1 MNEKSDVY
9 SFGVVLMELVTGK
22 KPIEAEYGENKDIV
36 YWVCSKLNN
45 KESVL
50 SLVDSSILE
59 PYKEETIKVL
69 KIAIMCTSKLPALR
83 PTMRRVVKM
92 LEEAKPCKLLG
103 IIVSK
108 DKGDDDGKKEK
119 DTTFT
124 QNVLY

>member
-69 KIAIMCTSKLPALR
+69 KIAIMCTSKLPSLR

-92 LEEAKPCKLLG
+92 LEEAEPCKLLV

-108 DKGDDDGKKEK
+108 DKG
-119 DTTFT
+119 T
-124 QNVLY
+124 

>member
-50 SLVDSSILE
+50 SLVDSSVE
-59 PYKEETIKVL
+59 NSDNVH
-69 KIAIMCTSKLPALR
+69 
-83 PTMRRVVKM
+83 V
-92 LEEAKPCKLLG
+92 EAPIPKA
-103 IIVSK
+103 
-108 DKGDDDGKKEK
+108 DHEK
-119 DTTFT
+119 SG
-124 QNVLY
+124 